1 MATERQTLFDGA
13 VPRTERI
20 AGQKDHRRASD
31 SGLSRCSD
39 TDDAGS
45 DGSGGYTVARTA
57 SEHEEHEV
65 QRTKDEI
72 RSIKLSDIEATG
84 NALKLAT
91 RIEQTGRDTLARLGM
106 QADRLHHAERRL
118 DEANFENE
126 RAEDKVKEL
135 RRLNQSMFRPVA
147 GNPFTRRSR
156 ARKAATNRLAQHQRE
171 RETLQTSRTAV
182 YGSESRRREQA
193 RDLCDEVRSP
203 QEQRCRTDRLKYQF
217 EGESDDDA
225 MEGELEDNLHV
236 SGSLKARVTLTVDA
250 ETHFIGLPKC
260 CGSLGRPRTRS

>member
-1 MATERQTLFDGA
+1 MATERQALFDGA

-20 AGQKDHRRASD
+20 AGQKDRSRASD

-45 DGSGGYTVARTA
+45 DGSGGYTVAQTA

-91 RIEQTGRDTLARLGM
+91 RIEQTGRDTLARLEM
-106 QADRLHHAERRL
+106 QGDRLHHAERRL

-156 ARKAATNRLAQHQRE
+156 AQKAATNKLAQHQRARKTCKPLAPPSTGLNRDDE
-171 RETLQTSRTAV
+171 KSRGTCAMRSGARRSRGAVPIGSSTNLRVKAMMMRWRVNSKTTCTLAV
-182 YGSESRRREQA
+182 
-193 RDLCDEVRSP
+193 P
-203 QEQRCRTDRLKYQF
+203 
-217 EGESDDDA
+217 
-225 MEGELEDNLHV
+225 
-236 SGSLKARVTLTVDA
+236 
-250 ETHFIGLPKC
+250 
-260 CGSLGRPRTRS
+260 